1 MSDIVNNSLG
11 KIRRIVLFKDENNY
25 LDMTNSFIDFSIK
38 ESLFNPCLLATITF
52 TDTQKMFATF
62 PINGGEILQI
72 SFVDSPGSD
81 GLINN
86 VKIEFYVTS
95 IIPTMQS
102 NTYSKQENTIS
113 LNLLTD
119 YGFLSKL
126 HRLSHRFK
134 GKLSEIATLLFK
146 EFGKIDVSGLKIY
159 DDYEIDYISNFW
171 DIYENVNYLCFKND
185 DMIFFET
192 LKNKVFVKVS
202 TLIKQNISEVWE
214 MSQDTIE
221 FLGSKTNV
229 LEYKIKNYF
238 DINTMV
244 RSYAFGN
251 SVYSPNLT
259 NYNYQ
264 LQNTTISDLEKEYYE
279 LMGDKPQFKEAL
291 TKNAF
296 NRVGV
301 STIDIETNSKRNLI
315 LQSMYNYN
323 VECVLKGSLSRSV
336 GDCINFDIP
345 GIISDRDNLSIY
357 LKGKWLITEIVHTL
371 DINGKYLQNITLF
384 KNAFKE
390 K

>member
-25 LDMTNSFIDFSIK
+25 LDMTNSFINFSIK
-38 ESLFNPCLLATITF
+38 ESLFNPCLLASITF
-52 TDTQKMFATF
+52 TDTQKLFATF

-95 IIPTMQS
+95 IIPTMQA

-126 HRLSHRFK
+126 HRLSYRFK

-171 DIYENVNYLCFKND
+171 DIYENVNYLCFKNL

-192 LKNKVFVKVS
+192 LRNKVFAKVS
-202 TLIKQNISEVWE
+202 TLIKQNIKEIWQ

-238 DINTMV
+238 DVNTMV
-244 RSYAFGN
+244 RSYGFGN
-251 SVYSPNLT
+251 SVYSPNLL

-264 LQNTTISDLEKEYYE
+264 LENMTISELEKEYYQ
-279 LMGDKPQFKEAL
+279 LMGDKPQFKQVL
-291 TKNAF
+291 SDNPF

-301 STIDIETNSKRNLI
+301 STLDIDTNSKRNLI

-384 KNAFKE
+384 KNAFKSF
-390 K
+390 

>member
-126 HRLSHRFK
+126 HRLSYRFK
-134 GKLSEIATLLFK
+134 GKLSEISTLLFK

-171 DIYENVNYLCFKND
+171 DIYENVNYLCFKNL

-192 LKNKVFVKVS
+192 LKNKVFAKVS

-264 LQNTTISDLEKEYYE
+264 LQNTTISDLEKEYYQ
-279 LMGDKPQFKEAL
+279 LMGDRPQFKQAL
-291 TKNAF
+291 SDNPF

-301 STIDIETNSKRNLI
+301 STLDIDTNSKRNLI

-323 VECVLKGSLSRSV
+323 VECSLKGSLSRSV
-336 GDCINFDIP
+336 GDCINFNVP

>member
-11 KIRRIVLFKDENNY
+11 KIRRIVLFKDENNF

-38 ESLFNPCLLATITF
+38 ESLFNPCLLATVTF

-126 HRLSHRFK
+126 HRLSYRFK

-171 DIYENVNYLCFKND
+171 DIYENVNYLCFKNL

-192 LKNKVFVKVS
+192 LRNKVFAKVS
-202 TLIKQNISEVWE
+202 TLVKQNIKEIWE

-244 RSYAFGN
+244 RSYGFGN
-251 SVYSPNLT
+251 SVYSPNLL

-264 LQNTTISDLEKEYYE
+264 LENMTISELEKEYYQ
-279 LMGDKPQFKEAL
+279 LMGNRPQFKQAL
-291 TKNAF
+291 SDNPF

-301 STIDIETNSKRNLI
+301 STLDIESNSKRNLI

>member
-1 MSDIVNNSLG
+1 MSDLVNNSLG
-11 KIRRIVLFKDENNY
+11 KIRRIVLYKDQNNY

-62 PINGGEILQI
+62 PINGGEVLQI

-81 GLINN
+81 GVANN
-86 VKIEFYVTS
+86 VTILFYVTS
-95 IIPTMQS
+95 INPTLTS
-102 NTYSKQENTIS
+102 NTYSKQENILS

-119 YGFLSKL
+119 YGFFSKL
-126 HRLSHRFK
+126 HRLSYRFK

-146 EFGKIDVSGLKIY
+146 EFGKMDVTGLKIY
-159 DDYEIDYISNFW
+159 DDYEVDYVSNFW

-192 LKNKVFVKVS
+192 LKNKVFAKVS

-214 MSQDTIE
+214 MGQNTIE
-221 FLGSKTNV
+221 FLGSKTNI

-238 DINTMV
+238 DINTMI

-251 SVYSPNLT
+251 SIYSPNLM

-264 LQNTTISDLEKEYYE
+264 LENVSIADLQKEYYE
-279 LMGDKPQFKEAL
+279 LMGDRPQFKSAL
-291 TKNAF
+291 TDNVF

-301 STIDIETNSKRNLI
+301 STLDIDTNSKRNLI
-315 LQSMYNYN
+315 LQTMYNYN
-323 VECVLKGSLSRSV
+323 VECTLKGSLSRSI
-336 GDCINFDIP
+336 GDCINFDMP
-345 GIISDRDNLSIY
+345 GIISDRDNLSVY
-357 LKGKWLITEIVHTL
+357 LKGKWLIAEIVHTL

>member
-11 KIRRIVLFKDENNY
+11 KIRRVVLFKDQNNY

-126 HRLSHRFK
+126 HRLSYRFK

-171 DIYENVNYLCFKND
+171 DIYENVNYLCFKNL

-192 LKNKVFVKVS
+192 LRNKVFAKVS
-202 TLIKQNISEVWE
+202 TLVKQNIKEIWQ

-238 DINTMV
+238 DVNTMI
-244 RSYAFGN
+244 RSYGFGN
-251 SVYSPNLT
+251 SVYSPNLL

-264 LQNTTISDLEKEYYE
+264 LENMTISELEKEYYQ

-371 DINGKYLQNITLF
+371 DINGKYLQNISLF

>member
-1 MSDIVNNSLG
+1 M
-11 KIRRIVLFKDENNY
+11 
-25 LDMTNSFIDFSIK
+25 
-38 ESLFNPCLLATITF
+38 
-52 TDTQKMFATF
+52 
-62 PINGGEILQI
+62 
-72 SFVDSPGSD
+72 
-81 GLINN
+81 
-86 VKIEFYVTS
+86 KIEFYVTS

-126 HRLSHRFK
+126 HRLSYRFK

-171 DIYENVNYLCFKND
+171 DIYENVNYLCFKNL

-192 LKNKVFVKVS
+192 LRNKVFAKVS
-202 TLIKQNISEVWE
+202 TLVKQNIKEIWE

-244 RSYAFGN
+244 RSYGFGN
-251 SVYSPNLT
+251 SVYSPNLL

-264 LQNTTISDLEKEYYE
+264 LENMTISELEKEYYQ
-279 LMGDKPQFKEAL
+279 LMGNRPQFKQAL
-291 TKNAF
+291 SDNPF

-301 STIDIETNSKRNLI
+301 STLDIESNSKRNLI

>member
-11 KIRRIVLFKDENNY
+11 KIRRIVLFKDENNF

-38 ESLFNPCLLATITF
+38 ESLFNPCLLATVTF

-126 HRLSHRFK
+126 HRLSYRFK

-171 DIYENVNYLCFKND
+171 DIYENVNYLCFKNL

-192 LKNKVFVKVS
+192 LRNKVFAKVS
-202 TLIKQNISEVWE
+202 TLVKQNIKEIWE

-251 SVYSPNLT
+251 TVYSPNLL

-264 LQNTTISDLEKEYYE
+264 LENMTISELEKEYYQ
-279 LMGDKPQFKEAL
+279 LMGNRPQFKQAL
-291 TKNAF
+291 SDNPF

-301 STIDIETNSKRNLI
+301 STLDIESNSKRNLI

>member
-62 PINGGEILQI
+62 PINGGELLQI

-86 VKIEFYVTS
+86 MKIDFYVTS

-126 HRLSHRFK
+126 HRLSYRFK
-134 GKLSEIATLLFK
+134 GKLSEIVTLLFK

-159 DDYEIDYISNFW
+159 DDYDVDYISNFW
-171 DIYENVNYLCFKND
+171 DIYENVNYLCFKNL

-192 LKNKVFVKVS
+192 LRNKVFAKVS
-202 TLIKQNISEVWE
+202 TLVKQNIKEIWE

-238 DINTMV
+238 DVNTMI
-244 RSYAFGN
+244 RSYGFGN
-251 SVYSPNLT
+251 SVYSPNLL

-264 LQNTTISDLEKEYYE
+264 LENMTISELEKEYYQ
-279 LMGDKPQFKEAL
+279 LMGDRPQFKQAL
-291 TKNAF
+291 SDNPF

-301 STIDIETNSKRNLI
+301 STLDIDTNSKRNLI